1 MPKILSPEFAADYC
15 AWIVAPVPFLLPWL
29 AHLHYG
35 GESAGAGGLAAAVL
49 APGSWGSARDRL
61 AANSAMFA
69 LCYGSAALLWC
80 AVRALLPRS
89 AAFNPALPPA
99 ALVLRE
105 AAHSYAGVLVL
116 TCYQLALVRL
126 GAVRPPADDPLL
138 PTAREFA
145 LWAALIGL
153 WSDAHFY
160 ATHRLL
166 HTPWLYRRVHK
177 LHHRSHNTDP
187 LSGLSMHA
195 AEHALYFSALLPAAL
210 PGLGAMVPF
219 WAVQA
224 LSVALVVYPIPSHLA
239 LWPFER
245 HHWQHHTEFNYNYGS
260 SQLFD
265 ELCGTTFGAY
275 AARVAAKKA
284 GGKGAEQGRGVAAAD
299 RRRAAEAARQRKL
312 AMEGC

>member
-1 MPKILSPEFAADYC
+1 MRWSG
-15 AWIVAPVPFLLPWL
+15 FLWQGI
-29 AHLHYG
+29 A
-35 GESAGAGGLAAAVL
+35 
-49 APGSWGSARDRL
+49 
-61 AANSAMFA
+61 
-69 LCYGSAALLWC
+69 CQ
-80 AVRALLPRS
+80 
-89 AAFNPALPPA
+89 
-99 ALVLRE
+99 
-105 AAHSYAGVLVL
+105 
-116 TCYQLALVRL
+116 QL
-126 GAVRPPADDPLL
+126 DEH
-138 PTAREFA
+138 EFA

-195 AEHALYFSALLPAAL
+195 AEHALYFSALLPAAV
-210 PGLGAMVPF
+210 PGLVAVPF

-224 LSVALVVYPIPSHLA
+224 LSIALVLYPIPSHLA
-239 LWPFER
+239 IWPFER
-245 HHWQHHTEFNYNYGS
+245 HHWLHHTEFNYNYGS

-284 GGKGAEQGRGVAAAD
+284 GGKGAEQEGGGVAVGAAWRARGVIQAPMQVPYPGCL
-299 RRRAAEAARQRKL
+299 RAPGTGAIGAIPSVAPNSE
-312 AMEGC
+312 